1 MKKQKQF
8 RKGSSS
14 GQLRKSLW
22 RSRQVYLMILPVA
35 IYFILFEYWPLAWLR
50 IAFYDYNIFEGI
62 KGSVFVGLENFQKLF
77 SRRNFLQMMWNALA
91 LNLLS
96 LAIAFPAPI
105 VFALM
110 LNEMRLN
117 KAKKVVQTVS
127 FLPHF
132 ISTVAL
138 VAIVTEVLSPS
149 IGLSADILKFFGKE
163 PIHFLGNA
171 KYFRWIMVLSGMWQG
186 TGWGAI
192 VYLSALTAIDPNLYE
207 AAMVDGANRWQ
218 RLKSI
223 TIPGIM
229 PTIITMLILR
239 VGQLLSQGY
248 EKIYLLQNS
257 VNLSQS
263 EVLSTFVYKQGL
275 LKMDYSLGTTAGLFN
290 GVISVILVY
299 MANRLSKRYSDSA
312 GIF

>member
-1 MKKQKQF
+1 MKRENNLINKNP
-8 RKGSSS
+8 
-14 GQLRKSLW
+14 LRKLGKNIW
-22 RSRQVYLMILPVA
+22 KARWIYLMILPVA
-35 IYFILFEYWPLAWLR
+35 IYFIIFEYWPLTWLR
-50 IAFYDYNIFEGI
+50 VSFYDYNIFEGLE
-62 KGSVFVGLENFQKLF
+62 GSEFVGFENFQKLF
-77 SRRNFLQMMWNALA
+77 ARRNFLQMMWNALS

-96 LAIAFPAPI
+96 LAVAFPAPI
-105 VFALM
+105 IFALM
-110 LNEMRLN
+110 LNEMRFS

-138 VAIVTEVLSPS
+138 VSIVTEVLSPS

-163 PIHFLGNA
+163 PIHFLGDA

-207 AAMVDGANRWQ
+207 AAMMDGANRWE
-218 RLKSI
+218 RLKNI
-223 TIPGIM
+223 TLPGIA

-239 VGQLLSQGY
+239 IGQLLSQGY

-275 LKMDYSLGTTAGLFN
+275 LKMNYSLGTTAGLFN
-290 GVISVILVY
+290 GVIALILVY
-299 MANRLSKRYSDSA
+299 LANHFSKKYSDSA
-312 GIF
+312 GIL

>member
-1 MKKQKQF
+1 
-8 RKGSSS
+8 
-14 GQLRKSLW
+14 
-22 RSRQVYLMILPVA
+22 MILPVA
-35 IYFILFEYWPLAWLR
+35 IYFIIFEYWPLTWLR
-50 IAFYDYNIFEGI
+50 VSFYDYNIFEGLE
-62 KGSVFVGLENFQKLF
+62 GSEFVGFENFQKLF
-77 SRRNFLQMMWNALA
+77 ARRNFLQMMWNALA

-96 LAIAFPAPI
+96 LAVAFPAPI
-105 VFALM
+105 IFALM
-110 LNEMRLN
+110 LNEMRFS

-138 VAIVTEVLSPS
+138 VSIVTEVLSPS

-163 PIHFLGNA
+163 PIYFLGDA

-207 AAMVDGANRWQ
+207 AAMVDGANRWE
-218 RLKSI
+218 RLKNI
-223 TIPGIM
+223 TLPGIA

-239 VGQLLSQGY
+239 IGQLLSQGY

-257 VNLSQS
+257 VNLAQS

-275 LKMDYSLGTTAGLFN
+275 LKMNYSLGTTAGLFN
-290 GVISVILVY
+290 GVISLILVFL
-299 MANRLSKRYSDSA
+299 ANHLSKKYSDSA
-312 GIF
+312 GIL